1 MMLLSHDPQFSSLSG
16 IVSLCLSHGFGMEM
30 AAFADIAVVNND
42 EQVSLY
48 RSAVS
53 GICGR
58 AVHAPYLGLYPGSP
72 DTDIREEAF
81 ACFER
86 VYKAALSLGAGHLI
100 FHHNYDPSACSEFV
114 WLENSCAFW
123 QEFMEGKPPVLKI
136 HLENILDKTPEMLS
150 ELVSRINNPLLD
162 IALDIGH
169 VNAYSEVPLA
179 VWIEF
184 LQGQIGYVHLHDNNG
199 LEDEHLALGKGN
211 IKLSETLD
219 SLLCHAPDAIWSIE
233 SGGERMYQSVEW
245 LKYNNYLVNL

>member
-1 MMLLSHDPQFSSLSG
+1 
-16 IVSLCLSHGFGMEM
+16 MEM

-100 FHHNYDPSACSEFV
+100 FHHNYDPSACTESG
-114 WLENSCAFW
+114 WLDNSCEFW
-123 QEFMEGKPPVLKI
+123 RKYLEGKPYGIKI
-136 HLENILDKTPEMLS
+136 HLENIMDRTPELIS
-150 ELVSRINNPLLD
+150 ELVCRIGTPNLD